1 MIVDKTGELH
11 KSSHSQIFSK
21 QMFLKIAWESAT
33 SLKRDSNT
41 KFFIKFLYQK
51 EAPLN
56 IAKFL
61 RTAFFMELFLWL
73 LLVTPISRRYFEMT
87 ASKFQGQHAAQRK
100 ILEQLLSK
108 LIFWEG
114 WFWKKKKK
122 KNRGGEVRAV
132 TLVFSSFHFFPVQL
146 FIKSWNNVLSPQT
159 LI

>member
-1 MIVDKTGELH
+1 
-11 KSSHSQIFSK
+11 
-21 QMFLKIAWESAT
+21 MFLKIAWESAT
-33 SLKRDSNT
+33 LLKRDSNT

-122 KNRGGEVRAV
+122 KKIEEEKYAQWP
-132 TLVFSSFHFFPVQL
+132 LCFQVFTFFQCSYL
-146 FIKSWNNVLSPQT
+146 LSHET
-159 LI
+159 MFFLHKLWYSGVC